1 MTVVPY
7 FSVQLDP
14 WSWFQNSRLGLS
26 RPGIGLNLDRIVKS
40 RLALVVVLN
49 EIIGLAELMC
59 SARLL
64 VIVSKFK
71 TWPFKI
77 RYWFR
82 YFQIRTSLGL
92 GLEKTRMQDIP

>member
-49 EIIGLAELMC
+49 EIIG